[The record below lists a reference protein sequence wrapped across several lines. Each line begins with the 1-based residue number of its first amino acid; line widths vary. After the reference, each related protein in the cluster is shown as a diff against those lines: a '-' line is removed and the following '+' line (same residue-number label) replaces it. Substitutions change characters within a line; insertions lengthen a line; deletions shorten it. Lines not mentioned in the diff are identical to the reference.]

1 VWSDAVGAAPLCSA
15 LFVLLLSMQIVQL
28 AWDAGSRLL
37 AAAAGNDV
45 LVW

>member
-1 VWSDAVGAAPLCSA
+1 MWDTQDEG
-15 LFVLLLSMQIVQL
+15 SMDPIFNVADFDVPVTEL